1 MYQSRNIYHKSVS
14 ISYENLKLCQDY
26 TNRGIISEHLT
37 SFAPSM
43 KVIWNEDGRDKS
55 TLDSFFKDLGE
66 ENCGRIEAAASDMAN
81 GASGISQIN
90 Q

>member
-1 MYQSRNIYHKSVS
+1 
-14 ISYENLKLCQDY
+14 
-26 TNRGIISEHLT
+26 
-37 SFAPSM
+37 M